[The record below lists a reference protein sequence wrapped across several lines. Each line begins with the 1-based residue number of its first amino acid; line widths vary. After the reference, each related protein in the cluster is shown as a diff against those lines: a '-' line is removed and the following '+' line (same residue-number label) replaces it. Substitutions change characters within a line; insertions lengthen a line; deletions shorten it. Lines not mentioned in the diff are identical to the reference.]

1 MNKWLLNIQTL
12 QMIYK
17 NSKYISNIFNNVSYK
32 YDFFNNLFSL
42 GLHFLWKRKLISLLK
57 PKNGEEWAD
66 LCCGTGDM
74 SFLLNELVIPSGK
87 VFGIDISEELLKIAK
102 RKSNK
107 LVNRVINWEK
117 KDIFDLDTKLKKYDG
132 ICMSYGLRN
141 LRNVDDGI
149 QKVFLLLKD
158 NGRAGF
164 LDFNHSEKNSLSSI
178 FQKLYL
184 RFIVVPISSLFNL
197 KEEYSYI
204 ESSINEFP
212 KGSKLI
218 YLAKKIGFK
227 EVRYITIFGDQMG
240 IFLLKK

>member
-1 MNKWLLNIQTL
+1 
-12 QMIYK
+12 MINK
-17 NSKYISNIFNNVSYK
+17 NSKFIKNIFNNVSYK
-32 YDFFNNLFSL
+32 YDFFNNIFSL
-42 GLHFLWKRKLISLLK
+42 GLHFVWKRKLISLLK

-74 SFLLNELVIPSGK
+74 TLLLNELVTPNGK
-87 VFGIDISEELLKIAK
+87 VFGVDISEQLLKIAQK
-102 RKSNK
+102 KSN
-107 LVNRVINWEK
+107 NFRSTNIYWEK
-117 KDIFDLDTKLKKYDG
+117 KDIFDLDSKLRKFDG

-141 LRNVDDGI
+141 LKNVEDGI

-164 LDFNHSEKNSLSSI
+164 LDFNHSKENSLPSI

-184 RFIVVPISSLFNL
+184 RFIVVPISALFNL

-204 ESSINEFP
+204 EKSIEDFP
-212 KGSKLI
+212 KGARLI
-218 YLAKKIGFK
+218 NLAKTIGFRK
-227 EVRYITIFGDQMG
+227 ANYITLFGDQMG

>member
-1 MNKWLLNIQTL
+1 
-12 QMIYK
+12 MIYK

-42 GLHFLWKRKLISLLK
+42 GLHFLWKRKLIALLQ

-66 LCCGTGDM
+66 LCCGTGDI

-87 VFGIDISEELLKIAK
+87 VFGIDISEKLLRIAI

-107 LVNRVINWEK
+107 LGEMVIYWKK
-117 KDIFDLDTKLKKYDG
+117 KDIFDLDPKLKKYDG

-164 LDFNHSEKNSLSSI
+164 LDFNHSKEKSISSI

-184 RFIVVPISSLFNL
+184 RFIVVPISGLFNL
-197 KEEYSYI
+197 KAEYSYI
-204 ESSINEFP
+204 EKSIKEYP
-212 KGSKLI
+212 KGPELI
-218 YLAKKIGFK
+218 YIAKKIGFK
-227 EVRYITIFGDQMG
+227 KVKYITFFGDQMG
-240 IFLLKK
+240 ILLLKK

>member
-1 MNKWLLNIQTL
+1 
-12 QMIYK
+12 MIYK
-17 NSKYISNIFNNVSYK
+17 NSKYISNIFNKVSYK

-74 SFLLNELVIPSGK
+74 TFLLNELVTQRGK
-87 VFGIDISEELLKIAK
+87 VFGIDISEKLLKIAQK
-102 RKSNK
+102 KSNNLGDTIIYWK
-107 LVNRVINWEK
+107 K
-117 KDIFDLDTKLKKYDG
+117 KDIFDLDTKIRKFDG

-141 LRNVDDGI
+141 LKNVEDGI

-164 LDFNHSEKNSLSSI
+164 LDFNHSKENSLPSI

-184 RFIVVPISSLFNL
+184 RFIVVPISALFNL

-204 ESSINEFP
+204 EKSIKDFP
-212 KGSKLI
+212 KGPELTYI
-218 YLAKKIGFK
+218 AKKIGFK
-227 EVRYITIFGDQMG
+227 KVNYVTLFGDQMG
-240 IFLLKK
+240 ILLLKK

>member
-1 MNKWLLNIQTL
+1 
-12 QMIYK
+12 MIYK

-42 GLHFLWKRKLISLLK
+42 GLHFLWKRKLIGLLK

-164 LDFNHSEKNSLSSI
+164 LDFNHSKKNSFSSI

-184 RFIVVPISSLFNL
+184 RFIVVPISGLFNL

-204 ESSINEFP
+204 EKSIKEFP
-212 KGSKLI
+212 KGKKLTDI
-218 YLAKKIGFK
+218 AKKIGFK
-227 EVRYITIFGDQMG
+227 KVKYITLFGGQMG

>member
-1 MNKWLLNIQTL
+1 
-12 QMIYK
+12 MINK
-17 NSKYISNIFNNVSYK
+17 NSKYIKNIFNNVSYK

-74 SFLLNELVIPSGK
+74 TFLLNELVTPNGK
-87 VFGIDISEELLKIAK
+87 VFGVDISEQLLKIAK
-102 RKSNK
+102 KKSNN
-107 LVNRVINWEK
+107 LDNSVINWQK
-117 KDIFDLDTKLKKYDG
+117 QDIFDLNTQLMKFDG

-141 LRNVDDGI
+141 LNNVEDGI
-149 QKVFLLLKD
+149 KKVFLLLKN

-164 LDFNHSEKNSLSSI
+164 LDFNHPKKNSFSAL

-204 ESSINEFP
+204 ENSIKTFP
-212 KGSKLI
+212 RGEKLI
-218 YLAKKIGFK
+218 YIAKIIGFK
-227 EVRYITIFGDQMG
+227 NVQYITLLGGQMG
-240 IFLLKK
+240 ILLLKK

>member
-1 MNKWLLNIQTL
+1 
-12 QMIYK
+12 MIYR
-17 NSKYISNIFNNVSYK
+17 NSKKIRNIFNAVSYK

-74 SFLLNELVIPSGK
+74 TFLLNQLVTPNGK
-87 VFGIDISEELLKIAK
+87 VFGIDISEELLKIAQK
-102 RKSNK
+102 KSNN
-107 LVNRVINWEK
+107 LCNTVIYWEE
-117 KDIFDLDTKLKKYDG
+117 KDIFDLDTNLRKFDG

-141 LRNVDDGI
+141 LKNVEDGI

-164 LDFNHSEKNSLSSI
+164 LDFNHSRENSFSSI

-184 RFIVVPISSLFNL
+184 RFLVVPVSSLFNL
-197 KEEYSYI
+197 RAEYSYI
-204 ESSINEFP
+204 EKSIRDFP
-212 KGSKLI
+212 RGTKLI

-227 EVRYITIFGDQMG
+227 EIKYITLFGDQMG

>member
-1 MNKWLLNIQTL
+1 
-12 QMIYK
+12 MIYK
-17 NSKYISNIFNNVSYK
+17 NSKYISNIFNKVSYK
-32 YDFFNNLFSL
+32 YDLFNNLFSL
-42 GLHFLWKRKLISLLK
+42 GFHFLWKRKLISLLK

-74 SFLLNELVIPSGK
+74 TFLLNKLVTPNGK
-87 VFGIDISEELLKIAK
+87 VFGIDISENLLNIARK
-102 RKSNK
+102 KSNNLRYK
-107 LVNRVINWEK
+107 VISWEK
-117 KDIFDLDTKLKKYDG
+117 KDIFDLDTKTRRFDG

-141 LRNVDDGI
+141 LKNVEEGI
-149 QKVFLLLKD
+149 LKVFLLLND

-164 LDFNHSEKNSLSSI
+164 LDFNHANEKSLSSI

-204 ESSINEFP
+204 EKSIKEFP
-212 KGSKLI
+212 RGAKLVD
-218 YLAKKIGFK
+218 LAKKIGFR
-227 EVRYITIFGDQMG
+227 EVKYITLFGDQMG

>member
-1 MNKWLLNIQTL
+1 
-12 QMIYK
+12 MIKK
-17 NSKYISNIFNNVSYK
+17 NSNYIRKIFNKVSYK
-32 YDFFNNLFSL
+32 YDFFNNFFSL

-57 PKNGEEWAD
+57 PKNGEVWAD

-74 SFLLNELVIPSGK
+74 TLLLNQLITPNGK

-117 KDIFDLDTKLKKYDG
+117 KDIFDLDTNLKKYDG

-164 LDFNHSEKNSLSSI
+164 LDFNHSKENSISSI

-184 RFIVVPISSLFNL
+184 RFIVVPISGLFNL
-197 KEEYSYI
+197 KAEYSYI
-204 ESSINEFP
+204 EKSIKDFP
-212 KGSKLI
+212 KGPQLI
-218 YLAKKIGFK
+218 YIAKKIGFRK
-227 EVRYITIFGDQMG
+227 VKYITLFGDQMG
-240 IFLLKK
+240 ILLLQK

>member
-1 MNKWLLNIQTL
+1 
-12 QMIYK
+12 MIYK

-42 GLHFLWKRKLISLLK
+42 GLHFSWKRKLIGLLK

-87 VFGIDISEELLKIAK
+87 VFGIDISEKLLKIAK

-107 LVNRVINWEK
+107 LGNRVINWEK

-141 LRNVDDGI
+141 LRNVDEGI
-149 QKVFLLLKD
+149 QKVFWLLKD

-164 LDFNHSEKNSLSSI
+164 LDFNHSKESSMSAI

-184 RFIVVPISSLFNL
+184 RFIVVPISGLFNL
-197 KEEYSYI
+197 KAEYSYI
-204 ESSINEFP
+204 EKSIKDFP
-212 KGSKLI
+212 KGPQLI
-218 YLAKKIGFK
+218 YIAKKIGFK
-227 EVRYITIFGDQMG
+227 KVKYLTLFGAQRG
-240 IFLLKK
+240 ILILQK

>member
-1 MNKWLLNIQTL
+1 
-12 QMIYK
+12 MIYK

-66 LCCGTGDM
+66 LCCGAGDM
-74 SFLLNELVIPSGK
+74 TFLLNELVSPRGK
-87 VFGIDISEELLKIAK
+87 VFGIDISENLLNIAK
-102 RKSNK
+102 KKSKN
-107 LVNRVINWEK
+107 LANNVIIWEK
-117 KDIFDLDTKLKKYDG
+117 KDIFDLDTKLTKYDG
-132 ICMSYGLRN
+132 ICMSFGLRN
-141 LRNVDDGI
+141 LKNVEDGI
-149 QKVFLLLKD
+149 QKVFFLLKD

-164 LDFNHSEKNSLSSI
+164 LDFNHSEENSLASI

-184 RFIVVPISSLFNL
+184 RFIVVPISSLFSL
-197 KEEYSYI
+197 RSEYSYI
-204 ESSINEFP
+204 EKSIKDFP
-212 KGSKLI
+212 RGVKLI

-227 EVRYITIFGDQMG
+227 KIKYITLFRDQMG

>member
-1 MNKWLLNIQTL
+1 
-12 QMIYK
+12 MIYK
-17 NSKYISNIFNNVSYK
+17 NSKYIRNIFNNVSYK

-74 SFLLNELVIPSGK
+74 TFLLNELVTPRGK
-87 VFGIDISEELLKIAK
+87 VFGIDISEKLLKIAQK
-102 RKSNK
+102 KSNNLGDTIIYWK
-107 LVNRVINWEK
+107 K
-117 KDIFDLDTKLKKYDG
+117 KDIFDLDTKIRKFDG

-141 LRNVDDGI
+141 LKNVEDGI

-164 LDFNHSEKNSLSSI
+164 LDFNHSKENSLPSI

-184 RFIVVPISSLFNL
+184 RFIVVPISALFNL

-204 ESSINEFP
+204 EKSIKDFP
-212 KGSKLI
+212 KGPKLI
-218 YLAKKIGFK
+218 YIAKKIGFRK
-227 EVRYITIFGDQMG
+227 ANYITLFGDQMG
-240 IFLLKK
+240 IFLLEK

>member
-1 MNKWLLNIQTL
+1 
-12 QMIYK
+12 MIKK
-17 NSKYISNIFNNVSYK
+17 NSNYIRKIFNKVSYK
-32 YDFFNNLFSL
+32 YDFFNNFFSL

-57 PKNGEEWAD
+57 PKNGEVWAD

-74 SFLLNELVIPSGK
+74 TLLLNKLITPNGK
-87 VFGIDISEELLKIAK
+87 VFGVDISEELLKIAQK
-102 RKSNK
+102 KSQN
-107 LVNRVINWEK
+107 LENTVIHWKTKN
-117 KDIFDLDTKLKKYDG
+117 IFDLDTKLMRFDG

-141 LRNVDDGI
+141 LKNVENGI

-164 LDFNHSEKNSLSSI
+164 LDFNHSKENSLSSI

-184 RFIVVPISSLFNL
+184 RFIVVPISSLFSL

-204 ESSINEFP
+204 ENSIKTFP
-212 KGSKLI
+212 KGAKLI

-227 EVRYITIFGDQMG
+227 KVNYITLFGGQMG
-240 IFLLKK
+240 ILILKK

>member
-1 MNKWLLNIQTL
+1 
-12 QMIYK
+12 MIYK

-74 SFLLNELVIPSGK
+74 TFLLNELVTPSGK
-87 VFGIDISEELLKIAK
+87 VFGIDISEKLLKIAQK
-102 RKSNK
+102 KSNN
-107 LVNRVINWEK
+107 LGDTIIYWEK
-117 KDIFDLDTKLKKYDG
+117 KDIFDLDTKSRKFDG

-141 LRNVDDGI
+141 LKNVEDGI

-164 LDFNHSEKNSLSSI
+164 LDFNHSKENSLPSI

-184 RFIVVPISSLFNL
+184 RFIVVPISALFNL

-204 ESSINEFP
+204 EKSIEDFP
-212 KGSKLI
+212 KGARLI
-218 YLAKKIGFK
+218 NLAKTIGFRK
-227 EVRYITIFGDQMG
+227 ANYITLFGEQMG

>member
-1 MNKWLLNIQTL
+1 
-12 QMIYK
+12 MIYK
-17 NSKYISNIFNNVSYK
+17 NSKYISNIFNKVSYK

-74 SFLLNELVIPSGK
+74 TFLLNELVTPRGK
-87 VFGIDISEELLKIAK
+87 VFGIDISEKLLKIAQK
-102 RKSNK
+102 KSNNLGDTIIYWK
-107 LVNRVINWEK
+107 K
-117 KDIFDLDTKLKKYDG
+117 KDIFDLDTKIRKFDG

-141 LRNVDDGI
+141 LKNVEDGI

-164 LDFNHSEKNSLSSI
+164 LDFNHSKENSLPSI
-178 FQKLYL
+178 FQTLYL
-184 RFIVVPISSLFNL
+184 RFIVVPISALFNL

-204 ESSINEFP
+204 EKSIKDFP
-212 KGSKLI
+212 KGPKLI
-218 YLAKKIGFK
+218 YLAKKIGFRK
-227 EVRYITIFGDQMG
+227 ANYITLFGDQMG
-240 IFLLKK
+240 IFLLEK

>member
-1 MNKWLLNIQTL
+1 
-12 QMIYK
+12 MIYK
-17 NSKYISNIFNNVSYK
+17 NSKYISNLFNKVSYK

-42 GLHFLWKRKLISLLK
+42 GLHYLWKRKLISLLK

-74 SFLLNELVIPSGK
+74 TFLLNELVTPKGK
-87 VFGIDISEELLKIAK
+87 VIGIDISEKLLKVAQK
-102 RKSNK
+102 RSNNLGDK
-107 LVNRVINWEK
+107 IIYWKK
-117 KDIFDLDTKLKKYDG
+117 KDIFDLDTNSRKFDG

-141 LRNVDDGI
+141 LRNVEEGI

-164 LDFNHSEKNSLSSI
+164 LDFNHSKENSLSSI

-184 RFIVVPISSLFNL
+184 RFIVVPISGLFNL
-197 KEEYSYI
+197 REEYSYI
-204 ESSINEFP
+204 EKSIEGYP
-212 KGSKLI
+212 KGAKLI
-218 YLAKKIGFK
+218 YLAKKIGFREAK
-227 EVRYITIFGDQMG
+227 YITLFGKQMG